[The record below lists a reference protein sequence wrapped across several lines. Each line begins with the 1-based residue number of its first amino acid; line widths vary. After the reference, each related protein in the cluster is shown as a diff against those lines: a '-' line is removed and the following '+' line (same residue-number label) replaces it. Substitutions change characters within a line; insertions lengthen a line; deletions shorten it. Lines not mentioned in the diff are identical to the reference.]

1 MEFFR
6 DTDIDF
12 LGKKWY
18 FLTLTMILFVV
29 GMVSL
34 AIHKGPD
41 MGIDF
46 TGGTQMDVKFIRN
59 VPTEQIRSGLV
70 AANLGDITIQPVNGR
85 DSDEVLIS
93 TPLSTLNQADLE
105 KSKGAILQVLYRVMG
120 VNSNGKLDINN
131 VGVETFTNWLL
142 QKDPMGYVGLGQQE
156 ATTRYTALAQQLLSV
171 RRDKQD
177 SGVFPNF
184 EALAAAP
191 GSPQIAQ
198 MASQDFFLGPFNV
211 RSTSIIGPEVGSQ
224 LRSQALLA
232 VLYSLGAMLIY
243 IAFRFELIYGVA
255 AVVAVFHDVL
265 ITLGMFSL
273 ARLPID
279 LTVVAAFLTLVGYSM
294 NDTIVVFD
302 RVRENLPIMRRD
314 KLSVVVN
321 KSINQTLS
329 RTVLT
334 SGLTFLSVLS
344 LLVLGG
350 EALRG
355 FSFAMT
361 FGICVGTYS
370 SIAVAAPMMVA
381 YIEWRNRRG
390 SVPGNRAGLS
400 KRANTSAKPS
410 LKPTAVGGNR

>member
-6 DTDIDF
+6 ETDIDF

-18 FLTLTMILFVV
+18 FLALTMVLFVV
-29 GMVSL
+29 GMVAL
-34 AIHKGPD
+34 AIHHGPD

-46 TGGTQMDVKFIRN
+46 TGGTQMDVKFVRN
-59 VPTEQIRSGLV
+59 VPTAQIRQGLEN
-70 AANLGDITIQPVNGR
+70 AKLGDVTIQPINGK

-93 TPLSTLNQADLE
+93 APLSSLDQHDLE
-105 KSKGAILQVLYRVMG
+105 KSKTEIVNVLYQVVG
-120 VNSNGKLDINN
+120 ANTQGKPDINN
-131 VGVETFTNWLL
+131 VGVETFANWLT
-142 QKDPMGYVGLGQQE
+142 QKDPSGFMGLGAEE
-156 ATTRYTALAQQLLSV
+156 AQKRYTALSEDLLKT
-171 RRDKQD
+171 RRDKQY
-177 SGVFPNF
+177 SGLLPSF
-184 EALAAAP
+184 EALADAP

-198 MASQDFFLGPFNV
+198 LASQDFFLGPFSV
-211 RSTSIIGPEVGSQ
+211 RSTSIIGPQVGSE
-224 LRSQALLA
+224 LRDQALRA

-265 ITLGMFSL
+265 ITLGMFSV

-314 KLSVVVN
+314 KLAFVVN
-321 KSINQTLS
+321 RSINQTLS

-350 EALRG
+350 QALRG

-381 YIEWRNRRG
+381 YIEWRNQRQK
-390 SVPGNRAGLS
+390 PARAVAG
-400 KRANTSAKPS
+400 K
-410 LKPTAVGGNR
+410 TAGKVEKVGRS

>member
-18 FLTLTMILFVV
+18 FLTVTMVLFVI

-34 AIHKGPD
+34 AIHHGPY

-46 TGGTQMDVKFIRN
+46 TGGTQLDVKFSHA
-59 VPTEQIRSGLV
+59 VPTGQIRSALI
-70 AANLGDITIQPVNGR
+70 AAKVGDVTIQPYGGPGSN
-85 DSDEVLIS
+85 EVLIS
-93 TPLSTLNQADLE
+93 SPLSALNQSDLV
-105 KSKGAILQVLYRVMG
+105 KSKDEIMAVLYRVLG
-120 VNSNGKLDINN
+120 VNTSGRQDLNN
-131 VGVETFTNWLL
+131 IGTATFTEWLV
-142 QKDPMGYVGLGQQE
+142 QKDPLGYLGLGQQT
-156 ATTRYTALAQQLLSV
+156 AQQRYAALAQQLLKV
-171 RRDKQD
+171 RRDQQD
-177 SGVFPNF
+177 DGMLPNF
-184 EALAAAP
+184 AALAAAP
-191 GSPQIAQ
+191 GSPQLAQ
-198 MASQDFFLGPFNV
+198 LARSSFFLGPFSV
-211 RSTSIIGPEVGSQ
+211 RSTSIIGPQVGSE
-224 LRSQALLA
+224 LRGQALRA
-232 VLYSLGAMLIY
+232 VLYSLAAMLCY

-265 ITLGMFSL
+265 ITLGMFSVF
-273 ARLPID
+273 RLPID

-355 FSFAMT
+355 FSFGMT
-361 FGICVGTYS
+361 FGILVGTYS

-381 YIEWRNRRG
+381 YIEWRNRRQKPLRVAAG
-390 SVPGNRAGLS
+390 RAGAGKAESREKEKLV
-400 KRANTSAKPS
+400 R
-410 LKPTAVGGNR
+410 G

>member
-6 DTDIDF
+6 DTEIDF

-18 FLTLTMILFVV
+18 FLTVTMVLFVV

-34 AIHKGPD
+34 AIHHGPD

-46 TGGTQMDVKFIRN
+46 TGGTQMDVKFNRP
-59 VPTEQIRSGLV
+59 VPTEQIRSALI
-70 AANLGDITIQPVNGR
+70 AAKLGDVSIQPYGPAGSN
-85 DSDEVLIS
+85 EVLIS
-93 TPLSTLNQADLE
+93 SPLSSLSQSDLV
-105 KSKGAILQVLYRVMG
+105 KSKDEIVQILYRVLG
-120 VNSNGKLDINN
+120 VDTAGRQDLNN
-131 VGVETFTNWLL
+131 IGTASFTDWLM
-142 QKDPMGYVGLGQQE
+142 QKDPMGYVGLGQQV
-156 ATTRYTALAQQLLSV
+156 AQQRYAALADALLTT
-171 RRDKQD
+171 RRDKQYD
-177 SGVFPNF
+177 GMLPGFS
-184 EALAAAP
+184 ALAAAP
-191 GSPQIAQ
+191 GSPQVAQ
-198 MASQDFFLGPFNV
+198 MARSSYFLGPFSV
-211 RSTSIIGPEVGSQ
+211 RSTSIIGPQVGSE
-224 LRSQALLA
+224 LRGQALRA
-232 VLYSLGAMLIY
+232 VLYSLAAMLCY

-265 ITLGMFSL
+265 ITLGMFSV

-361 FGICVGTYS
+361 FGILVGTYS

-381 YIEWRNRRG
+381 YIEWRNRRQR
-390 SVPGNRAGLS
+390 PLRAGAG
-400 KRANTSAKPS
+400 RAGSGKAEVKDKEKLVRS
-410 LKPTAVGGNR
+410 

>member
-18 FLTLTMILFVV
+18 FLTVTMVLFVI
-29 GMVSL
+29 GMAAL
-34 AIHKGPD
+34 AIHHGPD

-46 TGGTQMDVKFIRN
+46 TGGTQMDVKFSHA
-59 VPTEQIRSGLV
+59 VPTDQIRQGL
-70 AANLGDITIQPVNGR
+70 AAAKLGDVTIQPIGGAG
-85 DSDEVLIS
+85 SDEVLIS
-93 TPLSTLNQADLE
+93 SPLSALNQSDLE
-105 KSKGAILQVLYRVMG
+105 KSKTEIVQVLYQVLG
-120 VNSNGKLDINN
+120 VPTSSKPDLNN
-131 VGVETFTNWLL
+131 IGVEAFTNWLL
-142 QKDPMGYVGLGQQE
+142 QTDPEGYQGLGAQV
-156 ATTRYTALAQQLLSV
+156 ATQRYTALADQMITV
-171 RRDKQD
+171 RRDTEGK
-177 SGVFPNF
+177 GVLSSFQ
-184 EALAAAP
+184 ALAAAP
-191 GSPQIAQ
+191 GDAHLAQ
-198 MASQDFFLGPFNV
+198 LASQDFSLAPFTV
-211 RSTSIIGPEVGSQ
+211 RSTSIIGPQVGSQ
-224 LRSQALLA
+224 LRDQALRA
-232 VLYSLGAMLIY
+232 VLYSLAAMLIY

-314 KLSVVVN
+314 KLAVVVN

-350 EALRG
+350 DALRG

-381 YIEWRNRRG
+381 YIEWRNQRQR
-390 SVPGNRAGLS
+390 
-400 KRANTSAKPS
+400 
-410 LKPTAVGGNR
+410 PTAQAVAVAGASARGKAGRDR

>member
-18 FLTLTMILFVV
+18 FLTVTMVLFVV
-29 GMVSL
+29 GMVAL
-34 AIHKGPD
+34 AIHHGPY

-46 TGGTQMDVKFIRN
+46 TGGTQLDVKFSRA
-59 VPTEQIRSGLV
+59 VPTDQIRQGLV
-70 AANLGDITIQPVNGR
+70 AAKLGDVTIQPLGANN
-85 DSDEVLIS
+85 SDEVLIS
-93 TPLSTLNQADLE
+93 SPLSALNQADLE
-105 KSKGAILQVLYRVMG
+105 ASKTEIVQVLYQVLG
-120 VNSNGKLDINN
+120 VPTSTKPDLNN
-131 VGVETFTNWLL
+131 IGVESFTNWLL
-142 QKDPMGYVGLGQQE
+142 QTDPEGYQGLGAQVAAQ
-156 ATTRYTALAQQLLSV
+156 RYTALAQALIKV
-171 RRDKQD
+171 RRDTQY
-177 SGVFPNF
+177 SGVLPSF
-184 EALAAAP
+184 EVLAAAP
-191 GSPQIAQ
+191 GDAHLAQ
-198 MASQDFFLGPFNV
+198 LASQDFSLAPFTV
-211 RSTSIIGPEVGSQ
+211 RSTSIIGPQVGSQ
-224 LRSQALLA
+224 LRNQALRA
-232 VLYSLGAMLIY
+232 VLYSLAAMLIY

-314 KLSVVVN
+314 KLAVVVN

-381 YIEWRNRRG
+381 YIEWRNQRQRPTGQAVAVAGGSGRG
-390 SVPGNRAGLS
+390 
-400 KRANTSAKPS
+400 K
-410 LKPTAVGGNR
+410 AVRGR

>member
-18 FLTLTMILFVV
+18 FLTVTMVLFVV

-34 AIHKGPD
+34 ALHHGPD

-46 TGGTQMDVKFIRN
+46 TGGTQLDVKFNRN
-59 VPTEQIRSGLV
+59 VPTEQIRQSL
-70 AANLGDITIQPVNGR
+70 AAAKLGDITIQPVNGR

-93 TPLSTLNQADLE
+93 SPLSALNQAYLN
-105 KSKGAILQVLYRVMG
+105 KSKEQIIQALYQVVGATPGNRQDL
-120 VNSNGKLDINN
+120 NN
-131 VGVETFTNWLL
+131 VGVATFTTWLM
-142 QKDPMGYVGLGQQE
+142 QKDPDGYMGLGADE
-156 ATTRYTALAQQLLSV
+156 AARRYTALANALIKD
-171 RRDKQD
+171 RRDTQYRGLLP
-177 SGVFPNF
+177 SMQV
-184 EALAAAP
+184 LAQAP

-198 MASQDFFLGPFNV
+198 LAAQDFYLGPFSV
-211 RSTSIIGPEVGSQ
+211 RSTSIIGPQVGSE
-224 LRSQALLA
+224 LRDQALRA
-232 VLYSLGAMLIY
+232 VLYSLAAMLIY
-243 IAFRFELIYGVA
+243 IAFRFEFIYGVA

-273 ARLPID
+273 AKLPID

-314 KLSVVVN
+314 KLAVVVN
-321 KSINQTLS
+321 RSINQTLS

-381 YIEWRNRRG
+381 YIESRNRRQR
-390 SVPGNRAGLS
+390 PARAVAAARRPEKVEKERLVRG
-400 KRANTSAKPS
+400 
-410 LKPTAVGGNR
+410 

>member
-18 FLTLTMILFVV
+18 FLTVTMILFVV
-29 GMVSL
+29 GMVAL
-34 AIHKGPD
+34 AIHHGPD

-46 TGGTQMDVKFIRN
+46 TGGTQLDVKFNRN
-59 VPTEQIRSGLV
+59 VPNEQIRSALI
-70 AANLGDITIQPVNGR
+70 AAKMGDITIQPINGR
-85 DSDEVLIS
+85 GSDEVLIS
-93 TPLSTLNQADLE
+93 APLSQLNQADLN
-105 KSKGAILQVLYRVMG
+105 KTKNDIVAVLYQVTG
-120 VNSNGKLDINN
+120 VQSGGKQDLNTI
-131 VGVETFTNWLL
+131 GVQTFTNWLV
-142 QKDPMGYVGLGQQE
+142 QKDPQGYMGLGADE
-156 ATTRYTALAQQLLSV
+156 ANKRYTALADALIKD
-171 RRDKQD
+171 RRDRQD
-177 SGVFPNF
+177 GGVFPSMD
-184 EALAAAP
+184 ALAAAP
-191 GSPQIAQ
+191 GSPQLAQ
-198 MASQDFFLGPFNV
+198 MAGQDFFLGPFSV
-211 RSTSIIGPEVGSQ
+211 RSTSIIGPQVGSE
-224 LRSQALLA
+224 LRAQALRA

-265 ITLGMFSL
+265 ITLGMFSV

-321 KSINQTLS
+321 RSINQTLS

-350 EALRG
+350 QALRG

-361 FGICVGTYS
+361 FGILVGTYS

-381 YIEWRNRRG
+381 YIEWRNRRQR
-390 SVPGNRAGLS
+390 PLRATAG
-400 KRANTSAKPS
+400 AGKPAEK
-410 LKPTAVGGNR
+410 LVRG

>member
-12 LGKKWY
+12 LEKKWY
-18 FLTLTMILFVV
+18 FLTVTMILFVV

-34 AIHKGPD
+34 AIHHGPD

-46 TGGTQMDVKFIRN
+46 TGGTQMDVKFSRN
-59 VPTEQIRSGLV
+59 VPTEQIRGAL
-70 AANLGDITIQPVNGR
+70 AGAHLGDLSIQPVNGR
-85 DSDEVLIS
+85 NSNELLIS
-93 TPLSTLNQADLE
+93 TPLAALNQQDLE
-105 KSKGAILQVLYRVMG
+105 KSKEAIVQVLYQVTG
-120 VNSNGKLDINN
+120 TNTSGKQDLNN
-131 VGVETFTNWLL
+131 VGVESFTNWLL
-142 QKDPMGYVGLGQQE
+142 QKDPEGYIGLGQQE
-156 ATTRYTALAQQLLSV
+156 ATQRYTAMANVLLSV
-171 RRDKQD
+171 RRDKD
-177 SGVFPNF
+177 DGGVLPSFD
-184 EALAAAP
+184 ALAAAP
-191 GSPQIAQ
+191 GDAKIAQ
-198 MASQDFFLGPFNV
+198 LASQDFILGPFKV

-224 LRSQALLA
+224 LRNQALWA

-321 KSINQTLS
+321 RSINQTLS

-350 EALRG
+350 QALRG

-361 FGICVGTYS
+361 FGILVGTYS

-381 YIEWRNRRG
+381 YIEWRNRRQRP
-390 SVPGNRAGLS
+390 VQAT
-400 KRANTSAKPS
+400 ASARRTEKAHS
-410 LKPTAVGGNR
+410 

>member
-6 DTDIDF
+6 ETDIDF

-18 FLTLTMILFVV
+18 FLTLTMVLFVV

-34 AIHKGPD
+34 ALHGGPD

-46 TGGTQMDVKFIRN
+46 TGGTQMDVKFHRA
-59 VPTEQIRSGLV
+59 VPTEQIRQGLLG
-70 AANLGDITIQPVNGR
+70 AKLGDITIQPVGGSGSN
-85 DSDEVLIS
+85 EVLIS
-93 TPLSTLNQADLE
+93 SPLSALNQSDLQ
-105 KSKGAILQVLYRVMG
+105 KSKEQIMQVLYRV
-120 VNSNGKLDINN
+120 
-131 VGVETFTNWLL
+131 VGVDPGGKQDLNNIGPETFAAWLQ
-142 QKDPMGYVGLGQQE
+142 QKDPEGYQGLGADE
-156 ATTRYTALAQQLLSV
+156 ATQRYTAMANALLNV
-171 RRDKQD
+171 RRDQQD
-177 SGVFPNF
+177 GGVLPSFA
-184 EALAAAP
+184 ALAAAP
-191 GSPQIAQ
+191 GSAQ
-198 MASQDFFLGPFNV
+198 VAALARQDFFLGPYSV
-211 RSTSIIGPEVGSQ
+211 RSTSIIGPQVGSQ
-224 LRSQALLA
+224 LRDQALRA
-232 VLYSLGAMLIY
+232 VLYSLAAMLIY
-243 IAFRFELIYGVA
+243 IAFRFEFIYGVA

-314 KLSVVVN
+314 KLAAVVN
-321 KSINQTLS
+321 RSINQTLS

-350 EALRG
+350 QALRG

-381 YIEWRNRRG
+381 YIEWRNRRQQRPNPAAAG
-390 SVPGNRAGLS
+390 SRRGERTEKEKLVRHSG
-400 KRANTSAKPS
+400 
-410 LKPTAVGGNR
+410 

>member
-18 FLTLTMILFVV
+18 FLTVTMVLFVV

-34 AIHKGPD
+34 AIHHGPD

-46 TGGTQMDVKFIRN
+46 TGGTQMDVKFNRA
-59 VPTEQIRSGLV
+59 VPTGQIRTALI
-70 AANLGDITIQPVNGR
+70 AAKLGDVAIQPVNGAG
-85 DSDEVLIS
+85 SDEVLIS
-93 TPLSTLNQADLE
+93 SPLSALSQSDLL
-105 KSKGAILQVLYRVMG
+105 KSKDQIMQVLYQVLG
-120 VNSNGKLDINN
+120 VNAGGRQDLNN
-131 VGVETFTNWLL
+131 IGTATFTSWLM

-156 ATTRYTALAQQLLSV
+156 AQLRYAAVAQQLLKV
-171 RRDKQD
+171 RRDQQHD
-177 SGVFPNF
+177 GMLSSFD
-184 EALAAAP
+184 ALASAP
-191 GSPQIAQ
+191 GSPQLAQ
-198 MASQDFFLGPFNV
+198 MAKASFFLGPFSV
-211 RSTSIIGPEVGSQ
+211 RSTSIIGLQVGSQ
-224 LRSQALLA
+224 LRNQALRA
-232 VLYSLGAMLIY
+232 VLYSLAAMLIY
-243 IAFRFELIYGVA
+243 IALRFELIYGVA

-265 ITLGMFSL
+265 ITLGMFSV

-314 KLSVVVN
+314 KLAVVVN

-350 EALRG
+350 QALRG

-361 FGICVGTYS
+361 FGILVGTYS

-381 YIEWRNRRG
+381 YIEWRNARQRPLRAT
-390 SVPGNRAGLS
+390 VAARPGAG
-400 KRANTSAKPS
+400 KAEAKDKGKLVRS
-410 LKPTAVGGNR
+410 

>member
-1 MEFFR
+1 
-6 DTDIDF
+6 
-12 LGKKWY
+12 
-18 FLTLTMILFVV
+18 
-29 GMVSL
+29 
-34 AIHKGPD
+34 
-41 MGIDF
+41 
-46 TGGTQMDVKFIRN
+46 MDVKFSRS
-59 VPTEQIRSGLV
+59 VPSEQIRSGLQK
-70 AANLGDITIQPVNGR
+70 AHLGDFSLQPINGPG
-85 DSDEVLIS
+85 SNEVLIS
-93 TPLSTLNQADLE
+93 APLTAASQADLNRNRDE
-105 KSKGAILQVLYRVMG
+105 IVSVLYQVSG
-120 VNSNGKLDINN
+120 GAAPQGKLDINAI
-131 VGVETFTNWLL
+131 GPETFTNWLL
-142 QKDPMGYVGLGQQE
+142 QKDPDGYMGLGAQA
-156 ATTRYTALAQQLLSV
+156 ATQRYSAIADALIKQRRDVQYSGAFPSFDALATAPGDAQIA
-171 RRDKQD
+171 K
-177 SGVFPNF
+177 
-184 EALAAAP
+184 LAA
-191 GSPQIAQ
+191 
-198 MASQDFFLGPFNV
+198 QDFFLGPFSV
-211 RSTSIIGPEVGSQ
+211 RSTQSIGPQVGSE
-224 LRSQALLA
+224 LRDQALRA

-243 IAFRFELIYGVA
+243 IAFRFELIYGIA

-265 ITLGMFSL
+265 ITLGVFSL

-361 FGICVGTYS
+361 FGILVGTYS

-381 YIEWRNRRG
+381 YIESRNRRLP
-390 SVPGNRAGLS
+390 SA
-400 KRANTSAKPS
+400 KSAKPV
-410 LKPTAVGGNR
+410 PAAARRG

>member
-18 FLTLTMILFVV
+18 FLTVTMVLFVV
-29 GMVSL
+29 GMVAL
-34 AIHKGPD
+34 AIHHGPD

-46 TGGTQMDVKFIRN
+46 TGGTQMDVKFSRP
-59 VPTEQIRSGLV
+59 VPSEQIRSGLKN
-70 AANLGDITIQPVNGR
+70 ANLGDFSLQPIAPGPN
-85 DSDEVLIS
+85 EVLIS
-93 TPLSTLNQADLE
+93 APLTATSQADLNRNRE
-105 KSKGAILQVLYRVMG
+105 EIVSVLYQVTG
-120 VNSNGKLDINN
+120 GAPPQGKLDINA
-131 VGVETFTNWLL
+131 VGPETFTNWLL
-142 QKDPMGYVGLGQQE
+142 QKDPDGYMGLGAQA
-156 ATTRYTALAQQLLSV
+156 ATQRYSTIADALIKQ
-171 RRDKQD
+171 RRDVQY
-177 SGVFPNF
+177 GGTFPSF
-184 EALAAAP
+184 DALSAAP
-191 GSPQIAQ
+191 GDAQIAKL
-198 MASQDFFLGPFNV
+198 AAQDFFLGPFTV
-211 RSTSIIGPEVGSQ
+211 RSTQSIGPQVGSE
-224 LRSQALLA
+224 LRDQALRA

-243 IAFRFELIYGVA
+243 IAFRFELIYGIA

-265 ITLGMFSL
+265 ITLGVFSL

-361 FGICVGTYS
+361 FGILVGTYS

-381 YIEWRNRRG
+381 YIESRNRRL
-390 SVPGNRAGLS
+390 P
-400 KRANTSAKPS
+400 SAKS
-410 LKPTAVGGNR
+410 SKPIPAAARRA

>member
-18 FLTLTMILFVV
+18 FLTVTMVLFVV

-34 AIHKGPD
+34 VLHHGPD

-46 TGGTQMDVKFIRN
+46 TGGTQMDVKFNRT
-59 VPTEQIRSGLV
+59 VPTGQIRQGLL
-70 AANLGDITIQPVNGR
+70 AAKLGDVTIQPVGGSGSN
-85 DSDEVLIS
+85 EVLIS
-93 TPLSTLNQADLE
+93 SPLSALNQSDLQ
-105 KSKGAILQVLYRVMG
+105 KSKEQIMQVLYQVVG
-120 VNSNGKLDINN
+120 VNPGGKQDLNN
-131 VGVETFTNWLL
+131 IGPETFAGWL
-142 QKDPMGYVGLGQQE
+142 QQQDPEGYMGLGPEE
-156 ATTRYTALAQQLLSV
+156 ASRRYTAMANELLNV
-171 RRDKQD
+171 RRDVQD
-177 SGVFPNF
+177 KGVLPDFA
-184 EALAAAP
+184 ALAQAP
-191 GSPQIAQ
+191 GDAKV
-198 MASQDFFLGPFNV
+198 AALARRDFFLGPYSV
-211 RSTSIIGPEVGSQ
+211 RSTSIIGPQVGSQ
-224 LRSQALLA
+224 LRNQALRA

-243 IAFRFELIYGVA
+243 IALRFEFIYGVA

-265 ITLGMFSL
+265 ITLGMFSV

-314 KLSVVVN
+314 KLAAVVN
-321 KSINQTLS
+321 RSINQTLS

-361 FGICVGTYS
+361 FGILVGTYS

-381 YIEWRNRRG
+381 YIEWRNRRQQRPGPAAAG
-390 SVPGNRAGLS
+390 SRRGERTEKEKLVRHSG
-400 KRANTSAKPS
+400 
-410 LKPTAVGGNR
+410 

>member
-1 MEFFR
+1 MELFR
-6 DTDIDF
+6 DTEIDF

-18 FLTLTMILFVV
+18 FLTVTMVLFVV

-34 AIHKGPD
+34 AIHHGPY

-46 TGGTQMDVKFIRN
+46 TGGTQLDVKFSRP
-59 VPTEQIRSGLV
+59 VPTGQIRAALV
-70 AANLGDITIQPVNGR
+70 AAKLGDVAIQPVNGA
-85 DSDEVLIS
+85 SAHEVLIS
-93 TPLSTLNQADLE
+93 SPLSALSQSDLV
-105 KSKGAILQVLYRVMG
+105 KSKNQIVAVLYHVLGIDTTGRQD
-120 VNSNGKLDINN
+120 LNN
-131 VGVETFTNWLL
+131 VGTATFTDWLM
-142 QKDPMGYVGLGQQE
+142 QSDPLGYVGLGQQE
-156 ATTRYTALAQQLLSV
+156 AQQRYAALAEQLLTVRRDTQFDGILPGFSALAQ
-171 RRDKQD
+171 
-177 SGVFPNF
+177 
-184 EALAAAP
+184 AP
-191 GSPQIAQ
+191 GNPKLAQ
-198 MASQDFFLGPFNV
+198 MAKTAFFLGPFSV

-224 LRSQALLA
+224 LRDQALRA
-232 VLYSLGAMLIY
+232 VLYSLAAMLIY
-243 IAFRFELIYGVA
+243 IALRFELIYGVA

-265 ITLGMFSL
+265 ITLGMFSV

-314 KLSVVVN
+314 KLAVVVN

-361 FGICVGTYS
+361 FGILVGTYS

-381 YIEWRNRRG
+381 YIEWRNRRQRPLRATAG
-390 SVPGNRAGLS
+390 RAGAGKAEAREKDKLVRS
-400 KRANTSAKPS
+400 
-410 LKPTAVGGNR
+410 

>member
-18 FLTLTMILFVV
+18 FLTVTMVLFVI
-29 GMVSL
+29 GMVAL
-34 AIHKGPD
+34 AVHHGPD

-46 TGGTQMDVKFIRN
+46 TGGTQLDVKFNRT
-59 VPTEQIRSGLV
+59 VPVEQIRSRLE
-70 AANLGDITIQPVNGR
+70 AAKLGDISIQPIGGR
-85 DSDEVLIS
+85 NSNEVLIS
-93 TPLSTLNQADLE
+93 SPLSALSQSDLE
-105 KSKGAILQVLYRVMG
+105 KSKNQIVGVLYQVLG
-120 VNSNGKLDINN
+120 VQASGKLDLNN
-131 VGVETFTNWLL
+131 VGVPSFANWLM
-142 QKDPMGYVGLGQQE
+142 QKDPLGYIGLGQDV
-156 ATTRYTALAQQLLSV
+156 ATQRYNALADALIKV
-171 RRDKQD
+171 RRDQTD
-177 SGVFPNF
+177 SGAFSSF
-184 EALAAAP
+184 QDLATAP
-191 GSPQIAQ
+191 GTPQIAQ
-198 MASQDFFLGPFNV
+198 LASQDFFIGPFSV
-211 RSTSIIGPEVGSQ
+211 RSTSIIGPEVGNQ
-224 LRSQALLA
+224 LRSQALRA
-232 VLYSLGAMLIY
+232 VLYSLVAMLIY
-243 IAFRFELIYGVA
+243 IAFRFEFIYGLA

-265 ITLGMFSL
+265 ITLGMFAL
-273 ARLPID
+273 VRLPID
-279 LTVVAAFLTLVGYSM
+279 LTVVAAFLTLIGYSM

-314 KLSVVVN
+314 KLPVIVN

-334 SGLTFLSVLS
+334 SGLTFLAVLS

-381 YIEWRNRRG
+381 YIEWRNRRQRPLRATAAGKG
-390 SVPGNRAGLS
+390 SAALRNRAERS
-400 KRANTSAKPS
+400 EKVK
-410 LKPTAVGGNR
+410 V

>member
-18 FLTLTMILFVV
+18 FLTVTMILFVV

-34 AIHKGPD
+34 AIHHGPD

-59 VPTEQIRSGLV
+59 VPTEQIRSGL
-70 AANLGDITIQPVNGR
+70 ASAKLGDVSIQPVGGK

-105 KSKGAILQVLYRVMG
+105 KSKQAIFQVLYQVMG
-120 VNSNGKLDINN
+120 LAPGAKQDLNN
-131 VGVETFTNWLL
+131 VGVESFTNWLL
-142 QKDPMGYVGLGQQE
+142 QKDPDGYMGLGADE
-156 ATTRYTALAQQLLSV
+156 ATKRYTALAQALLNA
-171 RRDKQD
+171 RRDQQYK
-177 SGVFPNF
+177 GVLPSFD
-184 EALAAAP
+184 ALAAAP
-191 GSPQIAQ
+191 GDAQ
-198 MASQDFFLGPFNV
+198 VARLASQDFFLGPFNV

-224 LRSQALLA
+224 LRSQALWA

-321 KSINQTLS
+321 RSINQTLS

-350 EALRG
+350 QALRG

-361 FGICVGTYS
+361 FGILVGTYS

-381 YIEWRNRRG
+381 YIEWRNQRQR
-390 SVPGNRAGLS
+390 P
-400 KRANTSAKPS
+400 SAKAGARRAEKAEK
-410 LKPTAVGGNR
+410 LVRGNS